1 MAKRNNRIDTEVIA
15 LAVTGLS
22 QRAIAKKLAISKTT
36 VSKILQDAKKD
47 QKLPNAQ
54 AVVQNGTDL
63 ERKSNRKKAHETI
76 DLIMDGLQKDLAKAS
91 VKDKR
96 ELLKTLVELFGMPD
110 EQEEDVT
117 KIEIEIEDASGDTED

>member
-36 VSKILQDAKKD
+36 VSKILQEAKND
-47 QKLPNAQ
+47 QKLTKAQ

>member
-91 VKDKR
+91 IKDKR